1 MSNIFIPQK
10 LKVGFNNRDGTY
22 TGKLAYVIYYDNA
35 GKLRKQISWENWRD
49 KNIEPLEID
58 NTPISGFVLNKKVG
72 GYQDYYNMRQTYIR
86 VYDPRDFEFEIT
98 VPNLLY
104 ILENTSSIKGK
115 GLEGD
120 FVYGWDGTD
129 LLLIPTSAPE
139 YKEFTNRA
147 NTLYNDKPISA
158 KDLKVGYTYY
168 KIDGTP
174 LVYIGKM
181 YTYKDCEAFC
191 YREKPSYWYTTYK
204 VGEWS
209 ENIDNTWHDDIFS
222 EINNTRAYK
231 ADYKYK
237 SEQSKNK
244 KFVFY
249 KSNETKFYNAIM
261 IYSSLP
267 KNFVYSVSEN
277 PCLEYPQYLD
287 VFEHDSYFNAID
299 YSATKK
305 YICPFERFKKII
317 NDLIPIDS
325 SKKDLGYWYKDK
337 EYLEIDATKFNK
349 RSYDNIDAFYYSDS
363 NKYVCY
369 NKAHG
374 NDRITILETDSIE
387 ELYDFIKPIKYD
399 RYLTNGKQMLTERG
413 WEKWTVKET
422 TMYFD

>member
-1 MSNIFIPQK
+1 MSSIFIPQK
-10 LKVGFNNRDGTY
+10 LKVGFNNRDDTY
-22 TGKLAYVIYYDNA
+22 TKKLAYVIYYDNT
-35 GKLRKQISWENWRD
+35 GKLRKQVSWENWRD

-115 GLEGD
+115 GLEGN

-139 YKEFTNRA
+139 YKELTNRA

-168 KIDGTP
+168 KVDGTP
-174 LVYIGKM
+174 LVYMGKM
-181 YTYKDCEAFC
+181 YTYENYKAFC
-191 YREKPSYWYTTYK
+191 YREKMSSWYHHQI
-204 VGEWS
+204 GEWN
-209 ENIDNTWHDDIFS
+209 EDIDDTWNDDIFS
-222 EINNTRAYK
+222 EINCSRSNK

-237 SEQSKNK
+237 SEQSKKK

-249 KSNETKFYNAIM
+249 KSDETKLHNVIITYN
-261 IYSSLP
+261 SLP
-267 KNFVYSVSEN
+267 RNFVYSVSEN
-277 PCLEYPQYLD
+277 PCPEYSQYLD

-305 YICPFERFKKII
+305 YILPFERFKKII

-325 SKKDLGYWYKDK
+325 SKKDLDYWYKDK
-337 EYLEIDATKFNK
+337 EYLAIDATKFNK
-349 RSYDNIDAFYYSDS
+349 RSYDDIYVFHYSDS
-363 NKYVCY
+363 NKYTCY
-369 NKAHG
+369 NKEYG
-374 NDRITILETDSIE
+374 NDRVTLLETDSIE
-387 ELYDFIKPIKYD
+387 ELYNFIKPIKYD
-399 RYLTNGKQMLTERG
+399 RYLTNGKQLLTERG
-413 WEKWTVKET
+413 WGKWTARET

>member
-1 MSNIFIPQK
+1 MSSIFIPQK
-10 LKVGFNNRDGTY
+10 LKVGFNNRDDTY
-22 TGKLAYVIYYDNA
+22 TKKLAYIIYYDNT

-58 NTPISGFVLNKKVG
+58 NTPISGFVLNKNVG
-72 GYQDYYNMRQTYIR
+72 GYQSYYNMRQAYIR

-139 YKEFTNRA
+139 YKELTNRA

-174 LVYIGKM
+174 LVYMGKM
-181 YTYKDCEAFC
+181 YTYEHRQAFC
-191 YREKPSYWYTTYK
+191 YREKMPHWYNHR

-209 ENIDNTWHDDIFS
+209 KDVDDTWSDNIFS
-222 EINNTRAYK
+222 EINYSRDGK
-231 ADYKYK
+231 VDYKYK

-249 KSNETKFYNAIM
+249 KSNETKIHNAIM
-261 IYSSLP
+261 TYSSLP

-277 PCLEYPQYLD
+277 PCLEYSQYLD
-287 VFEHDSYFNAID
+287 AFEHDSYFNAINH
-299 YSATKK
+299 SATKK
-305 YICPFERFKKII
+305 YICPFERFKNII
-317 NDLIPIDS
+317 NNLVPIDS
-325 SKKDLGYWYKDK
+325 KKDWSCWYKD
-337 EYLEIDATKFNK
+337 EAFLNIDATKDNK
-349 RSYDNIDAFYYSDS
+349 RQYDDIYVFHYSDS

-369 NKAHG
+369 DKDCG
-374 NDRITILETDSIE
+374 NNRITLFETDSIE
-387 ELYDFIKPIKYD
+387 ELYNFIKPIKYD
-399 RYLTNGKQMLTERG
+399 RYLTNGKQLLTEG
-413 WEKWTVKET
+413 GLEKWTARET

>member
-22 TGKLAYVIYYDNA
+22 TGKLAYVIYYDNT

-72 GYQDYYNMRQTYIR
+72 GYQDYYNMRQAYIR

-98 VPNLLY
+98 IPNLLY

-139 YKEFTNRA
+139 YKELTNRA

-174 LVYIGKM
+174 LVYMGKM
-181 YTYKDCEAFC
+181 YTYEDCEAFC
-191 YREKPSYWYTTYK
+191 YREKPPYWYTTYK

-209 ENIDNTWHDDIFS
+209 ENIDDTWHDDIFS
-222 EINNTRAYK
+222 EINNTRDYK
-231 ADYKYK
+231 AGYKYK

-249 KSNETKFYNAIM
+249 KSNETKIYNAIM
-261 IYSSLP
+261 TYSSLP

-277 PCLEYPQYLD
+277 PCPEYSQYLD
-287 VFEHDSYFNAID
+287 AFEHDSYFNAID

-305 YICPFERFKKII
+305 YICPFERFKNIV
-317 NDLIPIDS
+317 NNLIPIDS
-325 SKKDLGYWYKDK
+325 SKKDWNCWYKDK
-337 EYLEIDATKFNK
+337 EYLNIDATKDNK
-349 RSYDNIDAFYYSDS
+349 RQYNDIYVFYYSDI
-363 NKYVCY
+363 NKYICY
-369 NKAHG
+369 DKDYGSN
-374 NDRITILETDSIE
+374 RVILFETDSIE
-387 ELYDFIKPIKYD
+387 ELYNFIKPIKYD
-399 RYLTNGKQMLTERG
+399 RYLTNGKQLLTEKG
-413 WEKWTVKET
+413 WEKWTARET
-422 TMYFD
+422 AMYFN